1 MWPQHSKADMA
12 CGKRGRKR
20 FLYFNSN
27 SKQMRL
33 TCSALNC
40 SFSSSR
46 VWPIC
51 EIIPS
56 GLEKW
61 PHQVA
66 NKLNSLP
73 FKSRD
78 NSVAQDSTVNG
89 RSKVRYGAA
98 SYVNRIKFTYMKSF

>member
-1 MWPQHSKADMA
+1 MTTAHQ
-12 CGKRGRKR
+12 GRHGLQEER
-20 FLYFNSN
+20 YLYFNSYA
-27 SKQMRL
+27 KQMRL

-61 PHQVA
+61 PHHVA
-66 NKLNSLP
+66 NKLNSFP

-78 NSVAQDSTVNG
+78 NSVAQDSTVN
-89 RSKVRYGAA
+89 
-98 SYVNRIKFTYMKSF
+98 